1 MLWSQFRIRDKGD
14 IVIYLECVRKNIY
27 ILLLRVNRAVT
38 EGIFQSVGGV
48 NFLLNKKDQGG
59 DLLPLN

>member
-1 MLWSQFRIRDKGD
+1 MCAK
-14 IVIYLECVRKNIY
+14 KY
-27 ILLLRVNRAVT
+27 ILLLGVNRAVT